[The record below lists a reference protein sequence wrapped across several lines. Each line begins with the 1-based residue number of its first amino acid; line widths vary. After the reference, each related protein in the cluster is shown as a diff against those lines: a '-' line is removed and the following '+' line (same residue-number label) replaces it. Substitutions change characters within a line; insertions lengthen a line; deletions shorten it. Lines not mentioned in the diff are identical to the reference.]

1 MTRGRAF
8 GRGIAWG
15 NRTGLALLGLILL
28 AAGAVA
34 LALGLGVF
42 GANAARASL
51 LPGIVSAFAGST
63 SWFWP
68 AVAAGGF
75 VLGAIGLG
83 WLLAQFRL
91 DRLNRVRLESGPS
104 GITEIGAK
112 QAGETLA
119 DQVSAYQGVRR
130 ARASL
135 RGKPDAPALDLR
147 VTSRDPA
154 HPDALITR
162 LHDEALPDLR
172 SALGLEH
179 LPALIRLHFDPRR
192 GRTRVVH

>member
-1 MTRGRAF
+1 MTSGKAF

-15 NRTGLALLGLILL
+15 NRIGLVVLGLILL
-28 AAGAVA
+28 VAGAAA
-34 LALGLGVF
+34 LACGLGLF
-42 GANAARASL
+42 GANAARTPL
-51 LPGIVSAFAGST
+51 LPGSVSTFAGST

-68 AVAAGGF
+68 AVAAGG
-75 VLGAIGLG
+75 VVMGAVGLG

-91 DRLNRVRLESGPS
+91 DRLDRMRLESGPS
-104 GITEIGAK
+104 GVTEIGGR

-119 DQVSAYQGVRR
+119 GQVSAYEGVRR

-135 RGKPDAPALDLR
+135 RGKPDAPSLDLR
-147 VTSRDPA
+147 VTSQDPT

-172 SALGLEH
+172 TALGLER
-179 LPALIRLHFDPRR
+179 LPALIRLNFDPR
-192 GRTRVVH
+192 GRTREVH

>member
-1 MTRGRAF
+1 MKRGRAF

-15 NRTGLALLGLILL
+15 NRTGLVLLGLILL
-28 AAGAVA
+28 AAGAAA
-34 LALGLGVF
+34 LARGLGVF
-42 GANAARASL
+42 GANAAQAPL
-51 LPGIVSAFAGST
+51 LPNPVSTFADSI

-68 AVAAGGF
+68 AVAAGAVVVG
-75 VLGAIGLG
+75 VIGLS

-91 DRLNRVRLESGPS
+91 NRLGRMRLESGPS
-104 GITEIGAK
+104 GVTEIGGR

-119 DQVSAYQGVRR
+119 GQVSAYQGVRR

-147 VTSRDPA
+147 VTSQDPA

-172 SALGLEH
+172 TALGLER
-179 LPALIRLHFDPRR
+179 LPVLIRLRFDPG
-192 GRTRVVH
+192 GRTREVH

>member
-1 MTRGRAF
+1 MTSGRAF

-15 NRTGLALLGLILL
+15 NRTGLVVLGLILL
-28 AAGAVA
+28 AAGAAA

-42 GANAARASL
+42 GANAARAPL
-51 LPGIVSAFAGST
+51 LPGSISAFAGST
-63 SWFWP
+63 PWFWP
-68 AVAAGGF
+68 AVAAA
-75 VLGAIGLG
+75 AIVVSAVGLG

-91 DRLNRVRLESGPS
+91 DRLGRMRLESGRS
-104 GITEIGAK
+104 GVTEIGGR

-119 DQVSAYQGVRR
+119 GQVSAYEGVRR

-147 VTSRDPA
+147 VTSQDPA

-172 SALGLEH
+172 TALGLER
-179 LPALIRLHFDPRR
+179 LPALIRLRFDRPT
-192 GRTRVVH
+192 GRIRVVH

>member
-15 NRTGLALLGLILL
+15 NRTGLVVLGLILL
-28 AAGAVA
+28 AAGAAA

-42 GANAARASL
+42 GSNAARTPL
-51 LPGIVSAFAGST
+51 LPSAVSTFAGST

-91 DRLNRVRLESGPS
+91 DRLDRMRLESGPS
-104 GITEIGAK
+104 GVTEIGAR

-119 DQVSAYQGVRR
+119 DQVSAYEGVRR
-130 ARASL
+130 ARASV

-147 VTSRDPA
+147 VTSQDPA

-172 SALGLEH
+172 TALGLEH
-179 LPALIRLHFDPRR
+179 LPVLIRLRFDPSR
-192 GRTRVVH
+192 RTRQVH

>member
-15 NRTGLALLGLILL
+15 NRTGLVLLGLILL
-28 AAGAVA
+28 VAGAAA
-34 LALGLGVF
+34 LACGLGVF
-42 GANAARASL
+42 GANAARSPL
-51 LPGIVSAFAGST
+51 LPGPVSTFAGST

-75 VLGAIGLG
+75 VIGAVGLG

-91 DRLNRVRLESGPS
+91 DRLGRMRLDSGPS
-104 GITEIGAK
+104 GITEIGGK

-119 DQVSAYQGVRR
+119 DQVSTYEGVRH

-147 VTSRDPA
+147 VTSQDPA

-162 LHDEALPDLR
+162 LHDEALPNLR
-172 SALGLEH
+172 TALGLER
-179 LPALIRLHFDPRR
+179 LPVLIRLRFDPGR
-192 GRTRVVH
+192 RTRVVH

>member
-1 MTRGRAF
+1 MTSGRPF

-15 NRTGLALLGLILL
+15 NRTGLVLLGLILL
-28 AAGAVA
+28 AAGAAA
-34 LALGLGVF
+34 LARGLGVF
-42 GANAARASL
+42 GANAARAPL
-51 LPGIVSAFAGST
+51 LPGSVSTFAGST
-63 SWFWP
+63 PWLWP
-68 AVAAGGF
+68 AVAVGG
-75 VLGAIGLG
+75 VVVGTIGLS

-91 DRLNRVRLESGPS
+91 DRLRRMRLESGPS
-104 GITEIGAK
+104 GVTEIDGR

-119 DQVSAYQGVRR
+119 GQVSAYEGVRH

-147 VTSRDPA
+147 VTSGDPA

-172 SALGLEH
+172 SALGLER
-179 LPALIRLHFDPRR
+179 LPVLIRLRFDPG
-192 GRTRVVH
+192 GRTREVH